1 MIKMPALIGG
11 RSELNWQPVTSRV
24 PQKTMV
30 DLVSFSIY
38 IKNVD
43 NRAEGSLTVFADDE
57 GER

>member
-1 MIKMPALIGG
+1 M
-11 RSELNWQPVTSRV
+11 NWQPVTSRV

-30 DLVSFSIY
+30 DLVLFSIY
-38 IKNVD
+38 IKNVY